1 MNVICIDACDSVSWF
16 PLIKWSCF
24 YKTVCLPHRINL
36 EINLVSG
43 FKKKKNLINSEEH
56 TC

>member
-43 FKKKKNLINSEEH
+43 FKKKKPHKL
-56 TC
+56 